1 MMGGSVFPDADGRR
15 EGCVEVLDS
24 PKNLF
29 LTGTGFQDTC
39 LLAPVNLGKELAKV
53 ERRKFLKTGPAK
65 LQFPDDPAE
74 NLPKFPHGADA
85 YRKNRPGQ
93 GMLLHPL
100 R

>member
-1 MMGGSVFPDADGRR
+1 MMGGSVFPDADRRR

-24 PKNLF
+24 PKDLF

-65 LQFPDDPAE
+65 L
-74 NLPKFPHGADA
+74 HI
-85 YRKNRPGQ
+85 PG
-93 GMLLHPL
+93 
-100 R
+100 

>member
-24 PKNLF
+24 PKDLF

-65 LQFPDDPAE
+65 LQFPD
-74 NLPKFPHGADA
+74 GADA